1 LCFAAAAADADADPN
16 MAQIAPGI
24 WNWSYSG
31 GTFEVSFC
39 DNGEFVCTA
48 YPRHAHWKQ
57 DLFSGTAPVQ
67 IDWAE

>member
-1 LCFAAAAADADADPN
+1 

-24 WNWSYSG
+24 WNWTYSG